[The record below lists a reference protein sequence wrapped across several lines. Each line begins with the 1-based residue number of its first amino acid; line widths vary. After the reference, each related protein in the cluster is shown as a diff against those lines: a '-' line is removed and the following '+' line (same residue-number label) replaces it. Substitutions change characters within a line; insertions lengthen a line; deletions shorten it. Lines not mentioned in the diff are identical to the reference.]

1 MAVKRTPGQAPKLG
15 LVRLL
20 PRWGQS
26 AMQRRKKGHASAT
39 PEQHPRQTM
48 SEDTM
53 KKTLIVFHSRSGY
66 TRRVAQALAQRL
78 DADLDEIRIVQP
90 MAGTLGY
97 AFCAL
102 ESLLH
107 LTPAL
112 RPSTRDAADYPLVV
126 VGTPVWFWNLSS
138 PVRSWLAGNR
148 LAKGRFAFFCTMGGS
163 GAGRAFAAMQELA
176 GGAPR
181 ATLAL
186 TDGQIDAG
194 ADAAIDAFV
203 RALRA
208 APSAATA
215 PAAGAHQPA

>member
-1 MAVKRTPGQAPKLG
+1 
-15 LVRLL
+15 
-20 PRWGQS
+20 
-26 AMQRRKKGHASAT
+26 
-39 PEQHPRQTM
+39 M

-181 ATLAL
+181 ATLAPCARCGPHRRPQRL
-186 TDGQIDAG
+186 RRPAPTSRPDGVGRAG
-194 ADAAIDAFV
+194 MRPAAQ
-203 RALRA
+203 RWRA
-208 APSAATA
+208 AAV
-215 PAAGAHQPA
+215 GH

>member
-1 MAVKRTPGQAPKLG
+1 
-15 LVRLL
+15 
-20 PRWGQS
+20 
-26 AMQRRKKGHASAT
+26 
-39 PEQHPRQTM
+39 M